1 MATQNEDKCELSG
14 GLDTSTS
21 PLGISKDLPDRDHGD
36 TELSHEVGRILAACQ
51 DPHDL
56 DLLIN
61 LATSTGGLINDEV
74 RKVACK
80 SLPELSRPHSPA
92 MLTALKGRFC
102 LATEAMSPSS
112 PALLAPG
119 GIFHVIKMKIKSSLM

>member
-1 MATQNEDKCELSG
+1 MEMQNEDKCELSD
-14 GLDTSTS
+14 GLDISTS

-36 TELSHEVGRILAACQ
+36 TEMSHEIGRILAACE
-51 DPHDL
+51 DPPDL

-61 LATSTGGLINDEV
+61 LATSTGGLIKDEV

-80 SLPELSRPHSPA
+80 SLPELSRPHFPI
-92 MLTALKGRFC
+92 LTALEGRFC
-102 LATEAMSPSS
+102 LATEAMSPGS

-119 GIFHVIKMKIKSSLM
+119 GIFHVIKMKTKSSLM

>member
-1 MATQNEDKCELSG
+1 MDMQNEDKCELSDR
-14 GLDTSTS
+14 LDTSTS
-21 PLGISKDLPDRDHGD
+21 PLGISNHLPDRDHGE
-36 TELSHEVGRILAACQ
+36 TELSHEVGRILAACE

-56 DLLIN
+56 DLLIK

-80 SLPELSRPHSPA
+80 SWPALSRPHFPL
-92 MLTALKGRFC
+92 LTALEGRFC

-119 GIFHVIKMKIKSSLM
+119 GIFHAIKMKIKSNLM

>member
-1 MATQNEDKCELSG
+1 MEMQNEDKCELSE
-14 GLDTSTS
+14 GLDSSTS
-21 PLGISKDLPDRDHGD
+21 PLGIPKDFQDRDHGD
-36 TELSHEVGRILAACQ
+36 TEQSHEVDCILAACE

-56 DLLIN
+56 DLLIR

-80 SLPELSRPHSPA
+80 SLPELSRPHFP
-92 MLTALKGRFC
+92 MLTALEGRSC
-102 LATEAMSPSS
+102 LATEAMNPGS

-119 GIFHVIKMKIKSSLM
+119 GIFHVIEMKIKSSLM

>member
-1 MATQNEDKCELSG
+1 MDMQNEDKCELSEG
-14 GLDTSTS
+14 FDSSTS
-21 PLGISKDLPDRDHGD
+21 PLDISKKYQDRDRGD
-36 TELSHEVGRILAACQ
+36 TELSHEVDSILAACE

-56 DLLIN
+56 DLLIR

-80 SLPELSRPHSPA
+80 SLPELSRPHFP
-92 MLTALKGRFC
+92 MLTPLEGRSC

-119 GIFHVIKMKIKSSLM
+119 GIFHPIKMKIKSSLM